1 MSSRAESVLS
11 GARHPTP
18 PLLCS
23 LQALAGIAADALRL
37 GCPAAAWPAAE
48 QSLESAGGA
57 DTVDATQKG
66 VSLARNALA
75 VSAKNLAE
83 QELAAAFV
91 ALEEHA
97 EPRWVHLVP
106 AAQK

>member
-1 MSSRAESVLS
+1 M
-11 GARHPTP
+11 
-18 PLLCS
+18 
-23 LQALAGIAADALRL
+23 
-37 GCPAAAWPAAE
+37 
-48 QSLESAGGA
+48 
-57 DTVDATQKG
+57 DATQKG